1 MATSCTT
8 SSILEPC
15 DIGAKA
21 TLRKKGK
28 GRHSLHHARRFSDF
42 LEDDS
47 VMLNMVITVISISA
61 ARLRGLSFSRWM
73 TF

>member
-15 DIGAKA
+15 DTGAKA

-47 VMLNMVITVISISA
+47 VMLNMVIMVMSVSA
-61 ARLRGLSFSRWM
+61 AILRRLSSTRWM